1 MSCKIHRQTTVTPQ
15 IRGRRLDQLAV
26 ELFADFSRARIQEWI
41 RAGDLT
47 VNGERR
53 KPKHKLYGGEHL
65 SVVAYIEDEQRWQPQ
80 DIPVDVVHADEH
92 LIVVNKPDGLVVHPG
107 AGVPDGT
114 LLNALLYH
122 FPELAA
128 LPRAG
133 IVHRLDK
140 QTTGLMVIAR
150 SLPAHTHLV
159 AQLQSR
165 TLGREYEAI
174 VFGELTGGG
183 SIDRPIGRHP
193 TQRTK
198 MAIVSEGKEAITHY
212 HLLERFTGYSH
223 IRCRLETGRTH
234 QIRVHLASIRHP
246 LVGDPLYVGRQ
257 RWSPGTPMELGHII
271 TTFPRQAL
279 HAQTLSLVHPT
290 NGKVLSWQAPLPA
303 DMQRLLQTLS
313 DYRDMK

>member
-1 MSCKIHRQTTVTPQ
+1 MSCKIQRQTTVAPQ
-15 IRGRRLDQLAV
+15 ITGRRLDQLAV

-41 RAGDLT
+41 KAGDLT
-47 VNGERR
+47 VNGARC
-53 KPKHKLYGGEHL
+53 KPRHKLYGGEHL

-92 LIVVNKPDGLVVHPG
+92 LIVINKPDDIVVHPG

-159 AQLQSR
+159 EQLQSR
-165 TLGREYEAI
+165 TLGREYEAV

-183 SIDRPIGRHP
+183 SIDRPISRHP

-198 MAIVSEGKEAITHY
+198 MAIVLEGKEAITHY
-212 HLLERFTGYSH
+212 RLLERFTGYSH
-223 IRCRLETGRTH
+223 IHCRLETGRTH
-234 QIRVHLASIRHP
+234 QIRVHMAAIHHP
-246 LVGDPLYVGRQ
+246 LVGDPLYLGRK
-257 RWSPGTPMELGHII
+257 RWSPGTPMELRSMIAD
-271 TTFPRQAL
+271 FPRQAL
-279 HAQTLSLVHPT
+279 HAQALSLVHPVD
-290 NGKVLSWQAPLPA
+290 GKLLSWQAPLPA
-303 DMQRLLQTLS
+303 DMQRLLKALN
-313 DYRDMK
+313 DYKGRE